1 MSSFEKWGKKGIRMK
16 LFNSLGMTRRHFLAA
31 LATLAASALAGC
43 VPQAR
48 KETPTSSVEK
58 PPEVSATAES
68 AKAATATPEGQVTLY
83 PTATKAPAKSE
94 ATVAP
99 AASAPDQVGGI
110 VAIAKCEEYG
120 PERVE
125 AVVRDLVAQCGGLGQ
140 MVKPGSTVVIKP
152 NMTAGGRVLT
162 LDGLPTIDTYVT
174 HPDVTRAIALLARE
188 AGAKRIILVE
198 GWGLDIWEAN
208 QYGEMIK
215 ELGAEPLNLDEPAP
229 EADFLKIP
237 VKNHFELSWIWLHK
251 AIAEADTFISVPKM
265 KCHASCGITL
275 SIKNIFGCTPLPRY
289 RERPNEQSRTTMHAG
304 NWGQR
309 LPRILVDVLRARPID
324 FCVVDGI
331 STIDQGEGP
340 WNNGV
345 AGTRIR
351 TVRPGLLMAGRNPV
365 AVDAVGTAVMGFDPR
380 AKPREAPFPS
390 GLNHIALAA
399 EAGLGTNRLEEIE
412 VRGVAIQD
420 ARFQFTSCPPMAAD
434 VAHMMHVA
442 MLEAARP
449 TI

>member
-1 MSSFEKWGKKGIRMK
+1 MRNNVALII
-16 LFNSLGMTRRHFLAA
+16 TRRRFLAA
-31 LATLAASALAGC
+31 LAGLAAGALAGC
-43 VPQAR
+43 VPQR
-48 KETPTSSVEK
+48 HKEPPTSSAAK
-58 PPEVSATAES
+58 PPTVSATES
-68 AKAATATPEGQVTLY
+68 DSVATATPEGQGTLY
-83 PTATKAPAKSE
+83 PTATKAPRAE
-94 ATVAP
+94 ATATPAP
-99 AASAPDQVGGI
+99 STPDQGKEI
-110 VAIAKCEEYG
+110 VAIARCEEYG
-120 PERVE
+120 PQRVE
-125 AVVRDLVAQCGGLGQ
+125 AVVRELVAECGGLG
-140 MVKPGSTVVIKP
+140 VIRPGSTVVIKP
-152 NMTAGGRVLT
+152 NMTAGGRVTT
-162 LDGLPTIDTYVT
+162 LDGLPTVDTYVT
-174 HPDVTRAIALLARE
+174 HPDVTRAVALLARE

-208 QYGEMIK
+208 QYGEMIQ

-229 EADFLKIP
+229 EADFLKVP
-237 VKNHFELSWIWLHK
+237 VKDHSELSWIWLHK

-289 RERPNEQSRTTMHAG
+289 REKPSEQSRTTMHAG
-304 NWGQR
+304 NWGER

-340 WNNGV
+340 WNNGA

-351 TVRPGLLMAGRNPV
+351 TVRPGILIAGRNPV
-365 AVDAVGTAVMGFDPR
+365 AVDAVGTAVMGFDPQ
-380 AKPREAPFPS
+380 AKPREVPFPS

-399 EAGLGTNRLEEIE
+399 GAGLGTNRLEEIE

-420 ARFQFTSCPPMAAD
+420 ARFQFTPCPRMAAN
-434 VAHMMHVA
+434 AAEMMHLA

-449 TI
+449 TA